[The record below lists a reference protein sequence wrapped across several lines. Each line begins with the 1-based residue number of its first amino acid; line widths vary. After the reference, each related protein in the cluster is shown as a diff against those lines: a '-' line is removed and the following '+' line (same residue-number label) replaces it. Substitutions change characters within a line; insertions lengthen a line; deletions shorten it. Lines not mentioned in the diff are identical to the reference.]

1 MNPNIN
7 PKILE
12 QSALN
17 AHARLEPTNRDLLLD
32 RYFIQ
37 QHLVPV
43 LLFRMQAH
51 IPMSAAEMAQLW
63 AEHVGL
69 SERLQAVWLPR
80 LESTF
85 ARFAALLSA
94 ELQRS
99 NPQIR
104 PQNLLPSR
112 PAA

>member
-1 MNPNIN
+1 MNPTIN
-7 PKILE
+7 LKILE

-63 AEHVGL
+63 AEHLGL
-69 SERLQAVWLPR
+69 SEGLQAAWLPR

-85 ARFAALLSA
+85 ARFVALLTD
-94 ELQRS
+94 ELQQKSPYLRL
-99 NPQIR
+99 QTI
-104 PQNLLPSR
+104 LPNR
-112 PAA
+112 RAA

>member
-1 MNPNIN
+1 MNQNIN
-7 PKILE
+7 LKTLE

-17 AHARLEPTNRDLLLD
+17 AHQRMEPAARDFLFDP
-32 RYFIQ
+32 YFIT

-43 LLFRMQAH
+43 LQFRMQAH
-51 IPMSAAEMAQLW
+51 IPFTPAEMAQLW

-69 SERLQAVWLPR
+69 SQELQGRWLPN

-85 ARFAALLSA
+85 AQYAQLLSS
-94 ELQRS
+94 ELQLRPIRVS
-99 NPQIR
+99 NLFA
-104 PQNLLPSR
+104 N

>member
-7 PKILE
+7 LKILE

-69 SERLQAVWLPR
+69 SERLQTAWLPK
-80 LESTF
+80 LETTF
-85 ARFAALLSA
+85 TRFANLLKD
-94 ELQRS
+94 ELQQK

-104 PQNLLPSR
+104 LQTILPSHR
-112 PAA
+112 AA